1 MTIEG
6 ITLPPW
12 SVMYV
17 ASSWTVRLVM
27 LFYVPQRRTPA
38 AARTWLLLIFLLP
51 LPGLAVYWFFGRIY
65 VPRRR
70 RAMQAR
76 ASQVIRTVQEQMR
89 ARAATVEVQVPEP
102 LQGAATLAARLGD
115 FECYSGNHFE
125 LIEDY
130 EASIG
135 KLIAD
140 IDTARL
146 HVHLLYYI
154 FADDATGHR
163 VAEALIRAASRGVK
177 CIVLADAIGSKRLL
191 RRGLARRLRAAGVE
205 VQALLPVGFLRRNA
219 ARFDL
224 RNHRKLAVVDGKIGY
239 TGSQNIAGAE
249 FIKGCPNEE
258 LVLRVTGPV
267 VGQLQAVFV
276 ADHYFETNDLGNNP
290 VNFPELAPAGD
301 SIAQVLPS
309 GPGYPRENARE
320 FIIAMIYGARKRVV
334 ITTPYFVPDEPFML
348 ALTSAA
354 ERGVEVHLIFSFRS
368 NQPITKLAQESYY
381 EDLMSAGVRIHLYQP
396 GFLHAKHLT
405 IDDDVALI
413 GSTNIDIRSF
423 ALNAEVSLLI
433 YDASVVK
440 QLRAV
445 QERYFRDSQEVA
457 AEQWSRRS
465 TVRRTAQNLARLAD
479 SFL

>member
-1 MTIEG
+1 M
-6 ITLPPW
+6 
-12 SVMYV
+12 
-17 ASSWTVRLVM
+17 
-27 LFYVPQRRTPA
+27 
-38 AARTWLLLIFLLP
+38 
-51 LPGLAVYWFFGRIY
+51 
-65 VPRRR
+65 
-70 RAMQAR
+70 
-76 ASQVIRTVQEQMR
+76 
-89 ARAATVEVQVPEP
+89 
-102 LQGAATLAARLGD
+102 
-115 FECYSGNHFE
+115 
-125 LIEDY
+125 
-130 EASIG
+130 
-135 KLIAD
+135 
-140 IDTARL
+140 
-146 HVHLLYYI
+146 
-154 FADDATGHR
+154 
-163 VAEALIRAASRGVK
+163 
-177 CIVLADAIGSKRLL
+177 
-191 RRGLARRLRAAGVE
+191 
-205 VQALLPVGFLRRNA
+205 
-219 ARFDL
+219 
-224 RNHRKLAVVDGKIGY
+224 
-239 TGSQNIAGAE
+239 
-249 FIKGCPNEE
+249 
-258 LVLRVTGPV
+258 
-267 VGQLQAVFV
+267 
-276 ADHYFETNDLGNNP
+276 
-290 VNFPELAPAGD
+290 NFPELAPAGD

-381 EDLMSAGVRIHLYQP
+381 EDLMSAGVRIHLYKA